1 MQLSYIRKLLG
12 FFLVFLCLGLAP
24 YPFTSSGL
32 VGPGTPSLARE
43 GHEATFALPSHRAAP
58 QAVAAARDPL
68 TPAPGGAAVAILSPP
83 AELALVEARRAS
95 WRAVSATF
103 SAAEPI
109 HQRARSPPV
118 F

>member
-12 FFLVFLCLGLAP
+12 FSLVFLCLGLAP

-43 GHEATFALPSHRAAP
+43 GHEATFALPYRAAP

-68 TPAPGGAAVAILSPP
+68 TPAPGGAAVAVLPSPT
-83 AELALVEARRAS
+83 ELQIVAAAGAS

-103 SAAEPI
+103 SAAEPL

>member
-32 VGPGTPSLARE
+32 VGPGTLSLARE
-43 GHEATFALPSHRAAP
+43 GHEATFALPHRAAP

-83 AELALVEARRAS
+83 AELTLVEARRVS
-95 WRAVSATF
+95 WRVVSATF